1 MPKKTDESVG
11 MGMLPEDW
19 EITVIRSRRKTVAIS
34 VKGRNEVLVK
44 APERVPGREIRS
56 ILEEKRGWI
65 EKQMEKLAL
74 VEEECARAGY
84 LSAAE
89 IRELADRALKIL
101 PGRVELFA
109 AQLGVAYQR
118 ITIRNQ
124 KTCWGSC
131 SGKGNLNF
139 NCLLMLAP
147 PEVADYVVVHEL
159 CHRLEMNHSQRFWR
173 LVESVLPD
181 YRERRRWLKVN
192 GPALMRRMWGDRA

>member
-1 MPKKTDESVG
+1 MKAG
-11 MGMLPEDW
+11 MGMMQKDW
-19 EITVIRSRRKTVAIS
+19 KITVIRSRRKTVAIS
-34 VKGRNEVLVK
+34 VKSGKEVLVK
-44 APERVPGREIRS
+44 APEGVSGREIDS
-56 ILEEKRGWI
+56 ILEDKKGWI
-65 EKQMEKLAL
+65 EKQMERLAL
-74 VEEECARAGY
+74 AEEECARAGR
-84 LSAAE
+84 LSAEE

-101 PGRVELFA
+101 PERAELFA
-109 AQLGVAYQR
+109 FQLGVTYQR

-181 YRERRRWLKVN
+181 YRERRSWLKVN
-192 GPALMRRMWGDRA
+192 GPVLMRRMWGDRA